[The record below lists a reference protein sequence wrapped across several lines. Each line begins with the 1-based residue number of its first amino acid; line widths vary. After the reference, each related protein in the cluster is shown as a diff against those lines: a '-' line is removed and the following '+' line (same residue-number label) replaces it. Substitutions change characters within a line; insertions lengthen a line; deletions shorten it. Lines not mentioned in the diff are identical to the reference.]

1 MSWKRLASYGTV
13 VAIVLVLSTALSL
26 GQDQFPERWT
36 YKGEVFG
43 SVGGGW
49 LYHGNNHLLTGF
61 GAGAGVGV
69 RPFTNALSGLGFEGR
84 LGFILGGAEITS
96 DIWMFSGVAVYH
108 FGNSRV
114 QPYVLGGI
122 GALRGETLV
131 TITYGDEEGN
141 YTQEFHQSSLNK
153 LGLELGG
160 GVKVAL
166 TPSFSIRPEFRVLD
180 TTPGSGYNLSV
191 PQLTVGVAYHW

>member
-1 MSWKRLASYGTV
+1 MTWKRFTSYGMAAATTL
-13 VAIVLVLSTALSL
+13 ILSTALSF
-26 GQDQFPERWT
+26 GQDQFPEKWT

-61 GAGAGVGV
+61 GAGGGVGV

-84 LGFILGGAEITS
+84 FGFLGSDTEMVS

-108 FGNSRV
+108 FGKSRV

-122 GALRGETLV
+122 GALRGETTV
-131 TITYGDEEGN
+131 TTTYGDEEGN
-141 YTQEFHQSSLNK
+141 YTQEFHQASLNK

-180 TTPGSGYNLSV
+180 TTARQRL
-191 PQLTVGVAYHW
+191 VACLRCLDWLA